1 MSETITKENKMSD
14 SVDKRTALNRIE
26 DMERVLV
33 GLFQAV
39 ASHKQQLENVLGMQ
53 GDVVMVKDALR
64 LLNKKTEA
72 IVQLATPETG
82 ITVQAVSDLM
92 VKMNVADLTG
102 QVAAWVSSGHLTPAD
117 TVDTNSFLV
126 CEEQNAD
133 GTLANPRIQ
142 FRLDSQDSS
151 VTELLKGKKA
161 GDVVTFGENKFNA
174 KVLEIYSITEPKA
187 PEAALATDSSTAAT
201 TTDAAPAASDTGDA
215 GDVAAETATTTEAT
229 PAPVSTPPSAAPA
242 GPSNEAL
249 APPVENPVTQF
260 VPSDPST
267 MVTASS

>member
-1 MSETITKENKMSD
+1 MSENKD
-14 SVDKRTALNRIE
+14 TRTASQKIDDL
-26 DMERVLV
+26 ERVVV

-39 ASHKQQLENVLGMQ
+39 ASHKQQLENLLGMQ

-82 ITVQAVSDLM
+82 ITVQSVSDLM
-92 VKMNVADLTG
+92 IKMNVADLTA
-102 QVAAWVSSGHLTPAD
+102 QVSAWVSSGHLTPAD
-117 TVDTNSFLV
+117 TVDGNSFLV

-142 FRLDSQDSS
+142 FRIDSQDSS
-151 VTELLKGKKA
+151 VVELLKGKKV
-161 GDVVTFGENKFNA
+161 GDLVTFGENKFNA
-174 KVLEIYSITEPKA
+174 KILEVYSITEPKA
-187 PEAALATDSSTAAT
+187 PEAVPAPATEVSTTT
-201 TTDAAPAASDTGDA
+201 TTDAAPAA
-215 GDVAAETATTTEAT
+215 ETAPATDTAPTTDPT
-229 PAPVSTPPSAAPA
+229 PVSAPTSPSAAPA

-249 APPVENPVTQF
+249 APPVENPVPQF